1 MCIRDSGRTI
11 SDVNLNE
18 EYHKLNNLFGWSVEH
33 LKQCNLNAIDHAFT
47 SDENKAILRQ
57 KINLAYKAL

>member
-1 MCIRDSGRTI
+1 MKSII
-11 SDVNLNE
+11 
-18 EYHKLNNLFGWSVEH
+18 KLSNLFGWSFEH

-57 KINLAYKAL
+57 KIN